1 MADQVVS
8 WRDDVELDVD
18 GKMLREDWD
27 WGHLVPG
34 QFRFCMVPREPLR
47 KPGYESGDVS
57 SVSSDGMMDHML
69 HKGAEVAEEVAH
81 LIGEG
86 AHIVGDAVDQA
97 GHAVGVEAGKVGREV
112 ADVLFGEDADEM
124 IENVHIKVE
133 EIEREVGYAL
143 EAAGHAAHD
152 VQKLG
157 SKALHAG
164 EDLALKVGG
173 EALHQ
178 VEDAGAKAL
187 HVVDDA
193 AHLAAQEA
201 LKGAGKVGAA
211 GFGMGADAIR
221 LARGALGVGEE
232 RKDEE
237 DVDAKLARAK
247 HQAGMDRSEHAM
259 KTGINDNDSISTKAT
274 LDAGVEEAK
283 ADAPPEEERPKSRS
297 MFSRFSF
304 GSRPSSRGAP
314 EEKNEEVLH
323 EVREDET
330 TFTRDDGFTLDE
342 TTLNTADQDERYRER
357 KRAKKAIKQA
367 REDARDP
374 TPLWARVTN
383 WRLMLKGP
391 LKEPLALPSKNSA
404 NEKII
409 YPKPIEAF
417 ERQRTLIER
426 VVSFLNPRSIGRAV
440 RLGRRWAEVGYDE
453 PLYYCL
459 VQVGR
464 PSVEIDAFDQRID
477 AVVHCGEAIL
487 ASGDKGVSAFH
498 VDTGEFLGKTAIR
511 DTTAIPILFVTGHSL
526 WTCSKNGAIREWSM
540 PHDVRNIE
548 FRAQMWEH
556 NAEVN
561 DLTWTKSNP
570 LFGGATTEVPR
581 LVSCSDD
588 RSVRIWDAHHHHSTA
603 TLNPFSHR
611 SATMR
616 SVYVSMDHLYI
627 GASDGTVFIYSVDG
641 STRSLRN
648 REKKRVGTEVLYPL
662 ETELKCGSDVVEAM
676 VIAGEKTDLARLFVA
691 SWAGI
696 VYVWS
701 VPAEDLEY
709 VLLHEIAHHTR
720 RINAVLV
727 SRAHFL
733 TCSDD
738 ETIRYY
744 GLCHGDQYELALERV
759 VDCGSRVKCLHL
771 TPGDPGVVVAG
782 LADGRVLVYELGA
795 IM

>member
-8 WRDDVELDVD
+8 WRDEVELDVD

-27 WGHLVPG
+27 WGHLLPG

-47 KPGYESGDVS
+47 KPGYESDDVS
-57 SVSSDGMMDHML
+57 SVSSDGMMDHMME
-69 HKGAEVAEEVAH
+69 KAGKVAEEVAH
-81 LIGEG
+81 LVSEG
-86 AHIVGDAVDQA
+86 AHIVGEAAGRA
-97 GHAVGVEAGKVGREV
+97 GHVAAVEAGKVGREV
-112 ADVLFGEDADEM
+112 ADVLFGEDANEM
-124 IENVHIKVE
+124 IENVQIKVE

-143 EAAGHAAHD
+143 EATKHAAHD
-152 VQKLG
+152 AQQLG

-178 VEDAGAKAL
+178 VEDVGNKAL

-283 ADAPPEEERPKSRS
+283 DAPPEEERPKSRS

-374 TPLWARVTN
+374 TPLWARITN

-464 PSVEIDAFDQRID
+464 PSVEIDAFDQRVD

-540 PHDVRNIE
+540 PHDVCTGVLCAKYCERPSSDSV
-548 FRAQMWEH
+548 ASM
-556 NAEVN
+556 A
-561 DLTWTKSNP
+561 WTSPPSRRQQRYSRRSEISN
-570 LFGGATTEVPR
+570 LGPR
-581 LVSCSDD
+581 C
-588 RSVRIWDAHHHHSTA
+588 
-603 TLNPFSHR
+603 
-611 SATMR
+611 
-616 SVYVSMDHLYI
+616 
-627 GASDGTVFIYSVDG
+627 G
-641 STRSLRN
+641 ST
-648 REKKRVGTEVLYPL
+648 
-662 ETELKCGSDVVEAM
+662 
-676 VIAGEKTDLARLFVA
+676 
-691 SWAGI
+691 
-696 VYVWS
+696 
-701 VPAEDLEY
+701 
-709 VLLHEIAHHTR
+709 
-720 RINAVLV
+720 
-727 SRAHFL
+727 
-733 TCSDD
+733 
-738 ETIRYY
+738 
-744 GLCHGDQYELALERV
+744 
-759 VDCGSRVKCLHL
+759 
-771 TPGDPGVVVAG
+771 TPKSTT
-782 LADGRVLVYELGA
+782 
-795 IM
+795 